1 MDTIRQVVGDSNLT
15 DEVTKKII
23 CSGALF
29 YALST
34 KRFLFLHRASSK
46 RNNVWGLVGG
56 TNEES
61 ETPWTGLCREIKEE
75 IGFLPELKKAVPLET
90 FVSNDEHFKFHT
102 YLCIVDD
109 EFLPQLNNEHNGHCW
124 ITFGHWP
131 KPLHAGLFNT
141 LKNKSNIQKLET
153 VFQLIDI
160 IV

>member
-1 MDTIRQVVGDSNLT
+1 MNELG
-15 DEVTKKII
+15 KKII

-29 YALST
+29 YSLGT
-34 KRFLFLHRASSK
+34 KRFLFLHRAKSK

-56 TNEES
+56 TNEDS
-61 ETPWTGLCREIKEE
+61 ETPWVGLCREIKEE
-75 IGFLPELKKAVPLET
+75 IGFFPEIKKSIPLET

-102 YLCIVDD
+102 YLCLIENEFVPTLND
-109 EFLPQLNNEHNGHCW
+109 EHDGYCW
-124 ITFGHWP
+124 ITFGNWP

-141 LKNKSNIQKLET
+141 LKSKTNIQKLET